1 MLNYSMHAYNLCA
14 HRRGGVHRTLS
25 PWRSMPPKQ
34 KPAHERKHARQL
46 AKEYGVEEKVADEAC
61 QLCPWP
67 LNPQKAGEEPSAE
80 YQRAVDYLTEFFF
93 DDEAGRDQKRAQQ
106 AEKQRPNLGPGTRK
120 AQSAGGATMP
130 ERPQA
135 KRVKREVEELLGN
148 DGMGPRSSMALV
160 RQGNGLP
167 IANCHTN
174 APARAGGAEAK
185 PEEAEEVSLPSSSAA
200 ATAPQRTLPDQ
211 LSKNEK
217 EYIGKIE
224 KYVGKLL
231 DQKCVPLAPLP
242 TAHLPPIA
250 TTLTICPCAA
260 QPMPGPRHPWPG
272 QAHHRE
278 VIG

>member
-1 MLNYSMHAYNLCA
+1 
-14 HRRGGVHRTLS
+14 
-25 PWRSMPPKQ
+25 MPPKQ

-46 AKEYGVEEKVADEAC
+46 AEEYGVEEKVADEAC

-67 LNPQKAGEEPSAE
+67 LNPPTAGEDPSAE

-93 DDEAGRDQKRAQQ
+93 DEAGRDQKRAQQ

-135 KRVKREVEELLGN
+135 KRAKRDVEEKRAKREVEDLLGN
-148 DGMGPRSSMALV
+148 DGMGPRSSMVLV

-167 IANCHTN
+167 IAN
-174 APARAGGAEAK
+174 APARAGGSEAK

-200 ATAPQRTLPDQ
+200 ATAPHRTLQD
-211 LSKNEK
+211 LLLANEAGCRK
-217 EYIGKIE
+217 EEEYTRKIE
-224 KYVGKLL
+224 LYVGKLL
-231 DQKCVPLAPLP
+231 DQRCVPLALIP

-260 QPMPGPRHPWPG
+260 QKMPGPQHPWQG
-272 QAHHRE
+272 KAHRRE
-278 VIG
+278 VMG